1 MDPEISASPIA
12 YPDEATLSRGVSF
25 SALSLEGTQDMN
37 NLWLTVKTE
46 DNTTLRYLILT
57 GAAIVL
63 VILLW
68 LFFKVRKRR
77 QKARRCRK
85 WKQTPPA

>member
-1 MDPEISASPIA
+1 M
-12 YPDEATLSRGVSF
+12 F

-46 DNTTLRYLILT
+46 DNSTLRYLILT
-57 GAAIVL
+57 GAAIVV

-77 QKARRCRK
+77 EKSRRCRK
-85 WKQTPPA
+85 WKQS